1 MAIVKEIEIRVQDQ
15 QAQQGVTKLND
26 LFKQVDQSVEKAE
39 STSMSLRAELRKLQQ
54 DMASGRLSGA
64 EFNEAAQR
72 AGQLRDAI
80 GDVNTRVN
88 VLASDTQALDA
99 AMSLGSG
106 VAGAFSVATGTMA
119 MFGDESEEVQQ
130 AILKVQSS
138 LAILNGVQA
147 VANTLN
153 KDSALMIQLQTRGLT
168 MLGVAQ
174 KAYSVAVGTSTG
186 LLKLFRIAL
195 ISTGIGAIVV
205 AVGLLIANFEKISK
219 WVTDLIDKFGGWRR
233 VLMFVAPPIWAII
246 KALEALGIIDDEETA
261 NTKKNAEARAKA
273 RDEEVK
279 RLQKNKTA
287 LEDYYD
293 FEIRL
298 AKAAGKDVVALE
310 KEKRNAIIQTL
321 HAIND
326 ELRAVIQ
333 AGEATEAQIKIWN
346 DTNIQLKKLYQ
357 EDRIAQVEAAKRAE
371 DDKDRIRKKAIQDAI
386 KIREEEKKRLEEQAR
401 EDYRIFENAIKER
414 DKGLE
419 EQRKRREQFAKMDA
433 DEEQAKMDSEIEAMK
448 QHSIAMREAQAEAY
462 ELELEARQ
470 AFEDAKF
477 NIAAQGI
484 SLLSSLFG
492 RSKNMAKAILVLEQS
507 LAIAQVVSN
516 AARAIAQAKAN
527 LAATPAVIGVAPNP
541 MYAVQAAATA
551 KGIATT
557 KIAAGLSIATILAQ
571 TVGKLSNGGNLGGG
585 GSGGGGGAGSV
596 SAPSFNLVGD
606 AGMNQIAQSQA
617 GQQPMEAYVVA
628 GNVTTAQSLNR
639 NIINNAT
646 F

>member
-15 QAQQGVTKLND
+15 QAQQGITKLND

-64 EFNEAAQR
+64 EFNEAAAR

-80 GDVNTRVN
+80 GDVNARVN

-168 MLGVAQ
+168 LLTGAQ
-174 KAYSVAVGTSTG
+174 KAYSLVVGTSTG
-186 LLKLFRIAL
+186 ALKAFRIAL

-219 WVTDLIDKFGGWRR
+219 WVTDLIDKFGGWRK
-233 VLMFVAPPIWAII
+233 VLMFVAPPIWGII
-246 KALEALGIIDDEETA
+246 KALEALGIIDDEQTA
-261 NTKKNAEARAKA
+261 QNKKNS
-273 RDEEVK
+273 EE
-279 RLQKNKTA
+279 RIKNSRKESKELDRKKTEIGA
-287 LEDYYD
+287 YYD
-293 FEIRL
+293 FEIRK
-298 AKAAGKDVVALE
+298 AKAAGKNTEEVEEQKRAALLQTLLAQNALERAWIRTSAATEEDIKRWNARQAAITQLLQDIQIAEIESTRKTEDE
-310 KEKRNAIIQTL
+310 KEK
-321 HAIND
+321 
-326 ELRAVIQ
+326 
-333 AGEATEAQIKIWN
+333 
-346 DTNIQLKKLYQ
+346 
-357 EDRIAQVEAAKRAE
+357 
-371 DDKDRIRKKAIQDAI
+371 
-386 KIREEEKKRLEEQAR
+386 IREKQRQAAEKRRAEEKKRIEQEAAEE
-401 EDYRIFENAIKER
+401 YRIFEESTKAR
-414 DKGLE
+414 DKALE
-419 EQRKRREQFAKMDA
+419 EQRKRREELLKMDEDEEMAKMDA
-433 DEEQAKMDSEIEAMK
+433 EIEAMK
-448 QHSIAMREAQAEAY
+448 QHSIAMREAQANAY

-484 SLLSSLFG
+484 ALLSSLFG

-606 AGMNQIAQSQA
+606 AGMNQIAQGQA
-617 GQQPMEAYVVA
+617 GQQPVEAYVVA

-639 NIINNAT
+639 NIINNST